1 MTMMMSRRL
10 VLLAGVASFAGCQ
23 TTKPHSL
30 TATEIA
36 TLRFSQFD
44 VVFAPDATVNDPFGA
59 MRWARGKLPPPEGAA
74 MTYDPAN
81 PNTLD
86 PRVIEYGE
94 KLQELARSP
103 QAAQAAKADLADK
116 LKAEAATQLTM
127 HRGGTRD
134 VRVLLTIR
142 SAFVQGGQNDIV
154 FEASLFDRKTGQ
166 AITTPQSFQGTYTEA
181 RGGAGGSVA
190 GAVISLAV
198 AAAINAYRG
207 DPVVL
212 MVRDGVTRFKTWL
225 MQPAG

>member
-1 MTMMMSRRL
+1 MTMMSRRL
-10 VLLAGVASFAGCQ
+10 FVIGATAGLAACQ

-30 TATEIA
+30 TAADIA

-44 VVFAPDATVNDPFGA
+44 VAFAPDATVNDPFGA
-59 MRWARGKLPPPEGAA
+59 MRWARSKLPPPEGAA
-74 MTYDPAN
+74 VAYDPAN
-81 PNTLD
+81 PNAQD

-94 KLQELARSP
+94 KLQDLAKSP
-103 QAAQAAKADLADK
+103 QAAQAARADLADK
-116 LKAEAATQLTM
+116 LKAEAATQLVQ
-127 HRGGTRD
+127 HSGGTRD

-142 SAFVQGGQNDIV
+142 SAFVQGGQNDMV
-154 FEASLFDRKTGQ
+154 FETALFDKKTGQ
-166 AITTPQSFQGTYTEA
+166 AITTPQSFQGSYTEA

-190 GAVISLAV
+190 GTVLSFAM

-212 MVRDGVTRFKTWL
+212 MVRDGVTRFRTWL